1 MVNTALL
8 ELTRKKKGLR
18 MIDLAEHLGI
28 TLGAYSQ
35 KISGKRA
42 FMVKDI
48 IGLSQILNL
57 GVEEILLIEKVV
69 K

>member
-1 MVNTALL
+1 MV
-8 ELTRKKKGLR
+8 
-18 MIDLAEHLGI
+18 DLAEHLGI

-57 GVEEILLIEKVV
+57 GVEEILLAEKVV